1 MSDLAYL
8 YALGEA
14 RSCLAALAD
23 AATTDDEAS
32 YFEWL
37 LIHLDLVTDDVGPT
51 TLANPGRPGRT
62 ACSSRCRR
70 DTRARSRDRPRAV
83 IDQT

>member
-8 YALGEA
+8 NALGEA
-14 RSCLAALAD
+14 RCCLAALAD

-32 YFEWL
+32 YFERL

-51 TLANPGRPGRT
+51 TWPIQGDRDELLARL
-62 ACSSRCRR
+62 AVAA
-70 DTRARSRDRPRAV
+70 TRVLVRGIARGP
-83 IDQT
+83 